1 MNIIRRNTRNLRR
14 TRLEKRSIRNNS
26 RNITRTRRFES
37 TYNVDDSEL
46 KKWEAEHCID
56 RLENMEGYEISVD
69 ELAAYLTERGI
80 DPEGLSRKEML
91 KRVKEI

>member
-1 MNIIRRNTRNLRR
+1 MIRRNTRNIRR

-46 KKWEAEHCID
+46 KK
-56 RLENMEGYEISVD
+56 
-69 ELAAYLTERGI
+69 
-80 DPEGLSRKEML
+80 
-91 KRVKEI
+91 